1 MTKLLARN
9 GFLLGV
15 TLLLLA
21 LCAVLAFLYNDLSAK
36 VQAKHQDPVASLI
49 IPGDFRDISWGVS
62 ADHHIQA
69 SFISRQSD
77 DAEMFREKILQYIK
91 GRKLIP
97 IGFSENTEVWIPEEV
112 PGKSYNTQ
120 SVFRYR
126 ACVVTFAT
134 NVIKKNLP
142 EPPKS
147 FDIPIPLPVPERGA
161 NNSDRTQI

>member
-1 MTKLLARN
+1 MNIRARN

-15 TLLLLA
+15 VIFLLA
-21 LCAVLAFLYNDLSAK
+21 ALALLAFFYNNVTAK
-36 VQAKHQDPVASLI
+36 VQAEHQDHIAPLI

-62 ADHHIQA
+62 GDYHIQA
-69 SFISRQSD
+69 VFISRQTDS
-77 DAEMFREKILQYIK
+77 AEIFRGKIIRYIK
-91 GRKLIP
+91 DHKLIP
-97 IGFSENTEVWIPEEV
+97 IGFSENTEVWVPEEIKGRNYTV
-112 PGKSYNTQ
+112 P

-134 NVIKKNLP
+134 SVIKKPQP

-147 FDIPIPLPVPERGA
+147 FDIPIPLPVPEGGA